1 MVNMDIN
8 MQDVRR
14 SVLKMFA
21 SKWKKL
27 SMRMDIL
34 QKRIRQVEIAEKID
48 SALEEYYS
56 ERGMPVPQWKQRKDP
71 QWWKDYLIELGLD
84 PDNP

>member
-1 MVNMDIN
+1 
-8 MQDVRR
+8 MQDVRK

-34 QKRIRQVEIAEKID
+34 QKRIRQLEIAEKID
-48 SALEEYYS
+48 AALEEYYS
-56 ERGMPVPQWKQRKDP
+56 EKGMPVPQWKQRKDP
-71 QWWKDYLIELGLD
+71 QWWRDYLIDLGLD
-84 PDNP
+84 PHNP

>member
-1 MVNMDIN
+1 M
-8 MQDVRR
+8 
-14 SVLKMFA
+14 
-21 SKWKKL
+21 
-27 SMRMDIL
+27 
-34 QKRIRQVEIAEKID
+34 EIAEKID
-48 SALEEYYS
+48 TALEEYYS

>member
-8 MQDVRR
+8 MRDVRR

-56 ERGMPVPQWKQRKDP
+56 EKGMPVPQWKQRKDP
-71 QWWKDYLIELGLD
+71 QWWREYLIDLGLD
-84 PDNP
+84 PHNP

>member
-1 MVNMDIN
+1 
-8 MQDVRR
+8 
-14 SVLKMFA
+14 MFA

-71 QWWKDYLIELGLD
+71 QWWREYLIDLGLD
-84 PDNP
+84 PHNP

>member
-1 MVNMDIN
+1 
-8 MQDVRR
+8 MQDVRK

-48 SALEEYYS
+48 AALEEYYS
-56 ERGMPVPQWKQRKDP
+56 EKGMPVPQWKQRKDP
-71 QWWKDYLIELGLD
+71 QWWREYLIDLGLD
-84 PDNP
+84 PHNP

>member
-1 MVNMDIN
+1 MFVNN
-8 MQDVRR
+8 
-14 SVLKMFA
+14 
-21 SKWKKL
+21 WKKS

-34 QKRIRQVEIAEKID
+34 QKRIRKLEMSEKID
-48 SALEEYYS
+48 AALKEYYS
-56 ERGMPVPQWKQRKDP
+56 ERGLPVPEWKQRKDP

>member
-1 MVNMDIN
+1 
-8 MQDVRR
+8 
-14 SVLKMFA
+14 MFA

-48 SALEEYYS
+48 AALEEYYS
-56 ERGMPVPQWKQRKDP
+56 EKGMPVPQWKQRKDP
-71 QWWKDYLIELGLD
+71 QWWREYPIDLGLD
-84 PDNP
+84 PYNP

>member
-1 MVNMDIN
+1 
-8 MQDVRR
+8 MQDVRK
-14 SVLKMFA
+14 SALKMFA

-56 ERGMPVPQWKQRKDP
+56 EKGMPVPQWKQRKDP
-71 QWWKDYLIELGLD
+71 QWWREYLIDLGLD
-84 PDNP
+84 PYNP

>member
-1 MVNMDIN
+1 
-8 MQDVRR
+8 
-14 SVLKMFA
+14 MFA

-56 ERGMPVPQWKQRKDP
+56 EKGMPVPQWKQRKDP
-71 QWWKDYLIELGLD
+71 QWWREYLSDLGLD
-84 PDNP
+84 PHNP